1 MGDIVFGDD
10 HADAVDAEKSAGHQK
25 GKAEGGFRF
34 NVIPGEA
41 EAFVTGLTAP
51 AIGAELSRV
60 AEETGVIFTARS
72 EADGCRILVK
82 GLGGHAAIPAQSN
95 NAVTALLKLLS
106 ALPLAECES
115 TAAIRSLAALLPHGD
130 HTGEA
135 LGMAVSDEISGST
148 SVAFTLFKLD
158 ESGFEGRF
166 DARTA
171 VSADDENTRL
181 PVEHA
186 FTRCGFGFT
195 GSAIHPPHHTPA
207 DSPIVSKLLHC
218 YETYTGVTGAKP
230 LAIGGG
236 TYVHDI
242 PGGVAFGCEVEGFD
256 CVMHG
261 PDEKV
266 QIETLLMSGKIFTQA
281 IIDLCGEE

>member
-1 MGDIVFGDD
+1 MEKHRIVLKIAGKEYTIVSTDTEE
-10 HADAVDAEKSAGHQK
+10 HVRRVGAYVDLRLKE
-25 GKAEGGFRF
+25 
-34 NVIPGEA
+34 
-41 EAFVTGLTAP
+41 T
-51 AIGAELSRV
+51 ELATRLPS
-60 AEETGVIFTARS
+60 
-72 EADGCRILVK
+72 
-82 GLGGHAAIPAQSN
+82 HAASVLTCMNIADE
-95 NAVTALLKLLS
+95 LLK
-106 ALPLAECES
+106 A
-115 TAAIRSLAALLPHGD
+115 H
-130 HTGEA
+130 
-135 LGMAVSDEISGST
+135 
-148 SVAFTLFKLD
+148 
-158 ESGFEGRF
+158 
-166 DARTA
+166 
-171 VSADDENTRL
+171 DENTRL